1 MPLYP
6 NCSQSMK
13 TLSVYLGETFQVSVV
28 TVGQKDGIVP
38 AAVRSHM
45 DKGRLAS
52 SQYIQQTTKMCTT
65 FNYTVFSPEDVSLEL
80 YPEGP
85 CSTYSAKLLLK
96 LSIHQSC
103 PSGFRLDNS
112 SMSCVCDQ
120 TLQKYIPIV
129 AT

>member
-13 TLSVYLGETFQVSVV
+13 ILSVYLGETFQVSVV

-65 FNYTVFSPEDVSLEL
+65 FNYTVFSLEDVSLEL

-85 CSTYSAKLLLK
+85 CMLN
-96 LSIHQSC
+96 I
-103 PSGFRLDNS
+103 
-112 SMSCVCDQ
+112 
-120 TLQKYIPIV
+120 
-129 AT
+129 